1 MSSDAGFSHGD
12 ETSGAPPQ
20 RTIRLTVP
28 ERYYLLPGA
37 GILAGTT
44 IGLLRGSRLASLRFL
59 AENVHRP
66 PTTVKGWYF
75 YNKTKNYRVM
85 MGGLR
90 EAGVQALRLGT
101 TAAGWVCIEEACAR
115 LGWGDVSEVAAGLGT
130 AGVFAAVCESRPL
143 RLRSLFR
150 DSPVFFVFRFALF
163 FFYVSCAALCDCV
176 LTGRCRPATVESG
189 AADDGVGG
197 HDRGGGEGTAVG
209 PGQPEGAGPG
219 AEAGGGGGSIG
230 GAERSDGGDRGG
242 NREMKR
248 GGSGPPG

>member
-130 AGVFAAVCESRPL
+130 AGVFAAVY
-143 RLRSLFR
+143 RL
-150 DSPVFFVFRFALF
+150 PWK
-163 FFYVSCAALCDCV
+163 AARRTMV
-176 LTGRCRPATVESG
+176 LGVMIG
-189 AADDGVGG
+189 AAA
-197 HDRGGGEGTAVG
+197 RGLRWGQDSLKEQARARKLEVEAGASEGRKEVMEAIGEGT
-209 PGQPEGAGPG
+209 E
-219 AEAGGGGGSIG
+219 
-230 GAERSDGGDRGG
+230 
-242 NREMKR
+242 K
-248 GGSGPPG
+248 